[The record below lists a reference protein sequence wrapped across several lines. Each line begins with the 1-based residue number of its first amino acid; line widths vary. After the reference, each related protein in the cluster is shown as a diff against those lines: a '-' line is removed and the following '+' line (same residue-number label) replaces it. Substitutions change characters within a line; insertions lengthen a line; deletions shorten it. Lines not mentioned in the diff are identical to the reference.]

1 MIIDLP
7 DSWITAALEEV
18 VPEPLQNIVD
28 GPFGSNLKAR
38 EYQENGIPIIRLQ
51 NIDRNRFIEKNIKF
65 ISEEKAHELERH
77 NFISGDI
84 AITKLGDPLGKAAII
99 PTTLARG
106 IVVADIV
113 RIRIDPNFAESRF
126 VTYAVNSP
134 LVIKSLETEVKGTT
148 RPRVN
153 LGHIRRLRI
162 PFAPLNEQRRIADQ
176 LDMLFARIDICRE
189 RLEAL
194 PLILKRF
201 RQAILAAA
209 TSGQLTEDWR
219 KREGEG
225 QQDSVLELLAS
236 IQTRRKQLY
245 EQLYEKAKKE
255 ERRKPAPLKIF
266 PDLEEQESDLP
277 EIPSDWRWISFG
289 ELIASFRSG
298 SAEVPKDAETEYP
311 ILRSSSVRP
320 GSVDLEDVRFLTEA
334 QSTNKDNFL
343 QEGDLL
349 FTRLSG
355 SLEYVANCAIVRSLG
370 NRKVQ
375 YPDRLFCAQL
385 VDRHLTPYSEIC
397 FGSPILRKFITVEAK
412 SSAGHQR
419 ISMSAITDQ
428 PIPLPPLGEQHEIAR
443 RVKVLFAF
451 ADRLE
456 TRYSMLRSQVEDL
469 TPALLAKAF
478 RGELVPQDPNDEPAS
493 VLLERVRAG
502 QALAEE
508 AKTRRRQIRGRAKL
522 KTKSKAEVIMLNRKD
537 VQLSHLSIILKTRGP
552 LTAEDLWSSSQL
564 EIDDFYD
571 QLKDE
576 EANGLLKEIKK
587 DDPGVQR
594 LLEAA

>member
-1 MIIDLP
+1 MSEQAELP
-7 DSWITAALEEV
+7 ASWLSLQLGEV
-18 VPEPLQNIVD
+18 VDYGKTAKAEPEEIPSDAWVLELEDIEKDTSKLLQRVI
-28 GPFGSNLKAR
+28 FSQRKSKSTK
-38 EYQENGIPIIRLQ
+38 
-51 NIDRNRFIEKNIKF
+51 NRF
-65 ISEEKAHELERH
+65 A
-77 NFISGDI
+77 SGDVLYGKLRPYLNKVLI
-84 AITKLGDPLGKAAII
+84 ADTEGYCTTEIVPLK
-99 PTTLARG
+99 P
-106 IVVADIV
+106 
-113 RIRIDPNFAESRF
+113 
-126 VTYAVNSP
+126 
-134 LVIKSLETEVKGTT
+134 
-148 RPRVN
+148 N
-153 LGHIRRLRI
+153 LGIDGRYLFYWLKHPQFLEYVESTSHGLSMPRLGTEAGLQA
-162 PFAPLNEQRRIADQ
+162 PFVLAPLNEQRRIADK
-176 LDMLFARIDICRE
+176 LDTLLAQIDACRE
-189 RLEAL
+189 RLDRVS
-194 PLILKRF
+194 LILKSF
-201 RQAILAAA
+201 RQAVLAAA
-209 TSGQLTEDWR
+209 TSGQLTEEWR
-219 KREGEG
+219 EREGTG
-225 QQDSVLELLAS
+225 KRDNVLELLSS
-236 IQTRRKQLY
+236 IRTRRKQLY
-245 EQLYEKAKKE
+245 EQLYKKTKRE
-255 ERRKPAPLKIF
+255 ERRRPASFKMF
-266 PDLEEQESDLP
+266 PDLEEQRSDLP
-277 EIPSDWRWISFG
+277 EIPSDWEWISFG
-289 ELIASFRSG
+289 ELLASFRSG
-298 SAEVPKDAETEYP
+298 SAGVPKNEKTEYP

-469 TPALLAKAF
+469 TPAFLAKAF